1 MKTFMHKLT
10 FFLGFAL
17 IPVCL
22 FGQEAA
28 EGEGRGVVIIALKEG
43 PTRFLDSEGNVL
55 PEEKTKQ
62 GAALPEGN
70 SAQAGVGGK
79 IILLFS
85 NGTVMTLE
93 SQSMLKIRE
102 FSQEPFDARGRKV
115 EDLKEEPSKSNV
127 KLDLDW
133 GSIVVGTKKLDRESS
148 LDISTPS
155 GTAGIRGTQF
165 QMSQNPGTGLKLDVT
180 ESTVAFTPKGAARP
194 VAIGPGRG
202 LDVSSAGVATPRP
215 VNPVVAQNI
224 NVNNNVAEQATKEVP
239 LGAVSEAMN
248 SATTEAKQEE
258 GARPREGGPREA
270 EERRGEAGDEPGEQG
285 GREGSRN
292 ERRGEV
298 ADPKKRTED
307 VSSAGVGK
315 VDKSQ
320 VLENNSDARQAR
332 KTGKASP
339 KAKEITRLGLSD
351 KDASVF
357 YGFGVG
363 LQDSFLKAGPEKTRR
378 LLSLLDKGVSESHLS
393 NFFSYSGETREKIL
407 SLSNDVSVANLIAKQ
422 YAESWLEGIL
432 TEENLTAMNSGGTP
446 VAQPST
452 ASQNDFLALNDN
464 LRETGNSAILDELL
478 EAGGGT
484 LTEELLREGDVANLL
499 LADGSFAGDLS
510 GSSLVSGE
518 EALVNRFYQDV
529 ASVYQGLESD
539 QLVAGKPAFI
549 GGDKL
554 TLAGGS
560 YDLSDLA
567 LTGMDSLAFGAVD
580 KLSLSGSLSFSGDAG
595 ASKRIVVMSGNE
607 LEGSQGLTL
616 DAATND
622 LVLSARRDVVLEG
635 AVLRGSSEVGI
646 HSMRNLNLVGS
657 EVSASN
663 LATLKA
669 AKEMYVDGLTFNQNL
684 PKIVMEATTIRLANI
699 NFPANA
705 AVNLN
710 SLKGAIDGKYP
721 NFGTNVSA
729 AQQLGRVN
737 FLNNVKAGGNL
748 MHDRASFDQ
757 FGGNISI
764 GKLR

>member
-1 MKTFMHKLT
+1 
-10 FFLGFAL
+10 
-17 IPVCL
+17 
-22 FGQEAA
+22 
-28 EGEGRGVVIIALKEG
+28 
-43 PTRFLDSEGNVL
+43 
-55 PEEKTKQ
+55 
-62 GAALPEGN
+62 
-70 SAQAGVGGK
+70 
-79 IILLFS
+79 
-85 NGTVMTLE
+85 
-93 SQSMLKIRE
+93 
-102 FSQEPFDARGRKV
+102 
-115 EDLKEEPSKSNV
+115 
-127 KLDLDW
+127 
-133 GSIVVGTKKLDRESS
+133 
-148 LDISTPS
+148 
-155 GTAGIRGTQF
+155 
-165 QMSQNPGTGLKLDVT
+165 
-180 ESTVAFTPKGAARP
+180 
-194 VAIGPGRG
+194 
-202 LDVSSAGVATPRP
+202 
-215 VNPVVAQNI
+215 
-224 NVNNNVAEQATKEVP
+224 
-239 LGAVSEAMN
+239 
-248 SATTEAKQEE
+248 
-258 GARPREGGPREA
+258 
-270 EERRGEAGDEPGEQG
+270 
-285 GREGSRN
+285 
-292 ERRGEV
+292 
-298 ADPKKRTED
+298 
-307 VSSAGVGK
+307 
-315 VDKSQ
+315 
-320 VLENNSDARQAR
+320 
-332 KTGKASP
+332 
-339 KAKEITRLGLSD
+339 
-351 KDASVF
+351 
-357 YGFGVG
+357 
-363 LQDSFLKAGPEKTRR
+363 
-378 LLSLLDKGVSESHLS
+378 
-393 NFFSYSGETREKIL
+393 
-407 SLSNDVSVANLIAKQ
+407 ANLIAKQ
-422 YAESWLEGIL
+422 YDESWLEGIL

-669 AKEMYVDGLTFNQNL
+669 AKEM
-684 PKIVMEATTIRLANI
+684 
-699 NFPANA
+699 
-705 AVNLN
+705 
-710 SLKGAIDGKYP
+710 
-721 NFGTNVSA
+721 
-729 AQQLGRVN
+729 
-737 FLNNVKAGGNL
+737 
-748 MHDRASFDQ
+748 
-757 FGGNISI
+757 
-764 GKLR
+764 